1 MPKGQADGRGS
12 SLQRVS
18 ERARVSVEVAG
29 AVGTIRLDDPA
40 TRNALSNETLRDIAR
55 ALTGLDAAVEVCA
68 AVIAGSDRV
77 FASGADLKA
86 LAELDTID
94 YYFGERARL
103 WDEIRGVRLPVIAAV
118 SGFCL
123 GGGCELAL
131 MSDIVVASESAQFGL
146 PETKLG
152 LIPGAGGTQRLA
164 RAIGKAKTMDV
175 VLSGRLL
182 SAQEALAGGLVARVV
197 DDSRWFDEASEV
209 AAEIASR
216 SPVATRL
223 AKGAV
228 NTAFEAPL
236 EVGLE
241 SERKS
246 FAIALGSEPARQG
259 IAEFLRRRSA
269 AGSS

>member
-1 MPKGQADGRGS
+1 VH
-12 SLQRVS
+12 RVS
-18 ERARVSVEVAG
+18 EPAPVSVVVVG
-29 AVGTIRLDDPA
+29 AVGTIRIDDPK
-40 TRNALSNETLRDIAR
+40 TRNALGNETLRDIAA
-55 ALTGLDAAVEVCA
+55 ALAGFDAATEVRA

-77 FASGADLKA
+77 FASGADLNA

-103 WDEIRGVRLPVIAAV
+103 WDDIRSVRLPVIAAV

-123 GGGCELAL
+123 GAGCELAL

-182 SAQEALAGGLVARVV
+182 TAQEALAAGLVARVV
-197 DDSRWFDEASEV
+197 ADERWFDEAGEV
-209 AAEIASR
+209 AAEVASR
-216 SPVATRL
+216 SAVATRL

-241 SERKS
+241 AERKS
-246 FAIALGSEPARQG
+246 FAIALGSEQAREG
-259 IAEFLRRRSA
+259 IAAFLQRRSTRER
-269 AGSS
+269 S

>member
-1 MPKGQADGRGS
+1 M
-12 SLQRVS
+12 S
-18 ERARVSVEVAG
+18 EPARVSVQVVG
-29 AVGTIRLDDPA
+29 AVGTIRLDDPD
-40 TRNALSNETLRDIAR
+40 TRNALTNDTLREIAA
-55 ALTGLDAAVEVCA
+55 ALADFDAAAEVCA

-77 FASGADLKA
+77 FASGADLNA

-103 WDEIRGVRLPVIAAV
+103 WDGIRATRLPVVAAV

-123 GGGCELAL
+123 GAGCELAL
-131 MSDIVVASESAQFGL
+131 MSDIIVASESAQFGL

-182 SAQEALAGGLVARVV
+182 SAEEALAAGLIARVAGEEG
-197 DDSRWFDEASEV
+197 WFEEAAAL

-216 SPVATRL
+216 SSVATRL

-241 SERKS
+241 VERKS
-246 FAIALGSEPARQG
+246 FAIALGSEPARKG
-259 IAEFLRRRSA
+259 IAEFLQRRSA
-269 AGSS
+269 RDRS

>member
-1 MPKGQADGRGS
+1 MRG
-12 SLQRVS
+12 VS
-18 ERARVSVEVAG
+18 EPARVSVEVAG
-29 AVGTIRLDDPA
+29 AVGTIRLDDPD
-40 TRNALSNETLRDIAR
+40 TRNALTNETLRDIAA
-55 ALTGLDAAVEVCA
+55 ALAGFDADAEVCA

-77 FASGADLKA
+77 FASGADLNA

-103 WDEIRGVRLPVIAAV
+103 WDDIRSARLPVIAAV

-123 GGGCELAL
+123 GAGCELAL

-182 SAQEALAGGLVARVV
+182 SAQEALAAGLVARVV
-197 DDSRWFDEASEV
+197 GGERWFDEAGEV
-209 AAEIASR
+209 AAEVASR
-216 SPVATRL
+216 SSVATRL
-223 AKGAV
+223 AKSAV

-241 SERKS
+241 AERKS
-246 FAIALGSEPARQG
+246 FAIALGSDQARQG

-269 AGSS
+269 RGNS